1 MRLHHALISVPF
13 AAAAL
18 ACSGTP
24 AAHPSNT
31 GDSAAAPPTTAA
43 GTLTAATADS
53 DRSAGGNGVPA
64 GFVGRTDE
72 SGSSIND
79 AKYTAAANGT
89 WDVRTGP
96 AHILYQPAVTGHGN
110 YTVQAEIDQVE
121 ALRHPE
127 AYGVFIGGQ
136 SLDGAGQKYAYF
148 LVRGDGMYAIKVRD
162 GADARTVALHG
173 QPGRAQSQRVGQS
186 VVRAAGPRHGRPGAV
201 LRERPA
207 GSDGT
212 DGQRADGRHR
222 GSADQPQPPCGG
234 DASGREVARG
244 APLATHRSWP
254 PCTATC
260 SSR

>member
-43 GTLTAATADS
+43 GTPTAATADS
-53 DRSAGGNGVPA
+53 DRSAGGSGVPA

-121 ALRHPE
+121 APRHPE

-162 GADARTVALHG
+162 GADARTVVPFTAS
-173 QPGRAQSQRVGQS
+173 PGVPKA
-186 VVRAAGPRHGRPGAV
+186 
-201 LRERPA
+201 
-207 GSDGT
+207 
-212 DGQRADGRHR
+212 
-222 GSADQPQPPCGG
+222 
-234 DASGREVARG
+234 DASGKASYALRVHVTGDRVRFFVNDQPVATV
-244 APLATHRSWP
+244 P
-254 PCTATC
+254 TANVPTVGIAGL
-260 SSR
+260 RINHNLHVVVTPVVVK